1 VRARRRH
8 LAALREHHRE
18 RRVSGGVI
26 GHERERA
33 AMALRGL
40 QEIARELRD
49 RPEHDPRVG
58 VVSSAEVRQRV
69 RSCAREIAFDA
80 RAWPARARRPRVRAS
95 RERAPMRRALASL
108 RVLRPR
114 MTSLPAQYLPE
125 EAESRWYA
133 RWVEAGVFRPDMDA
147 ARAGKKAYVV
157 MMPPPNVTGSL
168 HMGHALFVTLQDV
181 LSRTHRMRGEPTLW
195 LPGVDHAGIATQAV
209 VERELKRLEGKTR
222 HDLGREAFLERVW
235 AWKHKNGDRIVEQ
248 LKAMGAS
255 ADWSRERFTMD
266 ATCNDAV
273 TEAFV
278 RLWEQ
283 GLVYRGERLVHWDPQ
298 LLTSVS
304 DEEVDYEEKEG
315 ELWRFAYPLANGT
328 GEIVVA
334 TTRPETMLG
343 DVAVA
348 VHPDDERYQAMVGE
362 LLRHPFFPER
372 RVVVVADAY
381 VDRSFGTGA
390 VKITPAHDPNDFE
403 LGNRHALPRINVLTL
418 EARINDHGGR
428 FAGLDRY
435 EARKAVKAALE
446 ELGLARGAEKI
457 KHNVSVSQRSGV
469 VIEPMLSRQF
479 FVKTSGFAE
488 EALALVAGEQ
498 PATRILPE
506 HWKKTWDH
514 FMTNIRDWCV
524 SRQLWWGHRIPVYY
538 DTSKLD
544 EVIDADRAKQGR
556 DTEASRARAA
566 GVSGQKLLEVVLR
579 TCDDALVMRSLAV
592 ASRTDLSAAGGR
604 YVQEEDVLD
613 TWFSSGLW
621 PFSTLGWPRETEDL
635 RLFYPGAVLETGSDI
650 LFFWV
655 ARMVWFGKHF
665 LGQSPFADVFLHA
678 IVRDANGRKM
688 SKSEG
693 NAIDPLDVMK
703 GISLPDLL
711 AKTRTYPVPE
721 KKLAAVLKGIEKE
734 FPEGIPAAGADGLR
748 FTLAAL
754 SSWGR
759 DVKLSIPRTAG
770 YRAFLNKVWNA
781 TRFVLLKGGEEPAL
795 ALEEVRDHLGT
806 ADRYVLSRLQVAI
819 REVSEAIDG
828 YRFDA
833 MANAIYRFFWNEL
846 CDVYVELAKSTLE
859 GEDARAR
866 AATKATLVHVLDTS
880 MRLLHPLCPFLTEE
894 IWQLL
899 PGRSERWPSTA
910 FCAQA
915 SWPSVDASLYD
926 AQAEGEIAILA
937 TVANMVRSVRQE
949 SGLPPRKGVVVDAI
963 VPGELEQAR
972 LLEVGAALRRFAS
985 IDELRVVLRGT
996 YSPPALAAVH
1006 ASGDVEVVVHL
1017 EGLIDPAKERAR
1029 LEREM
1034 AKADKDLAG
1043 LTKRFENADF
1053 IARAPADVVE
1063 QGKLDMAALTEK
1075 LLRLRQALERLG

>member
-1 VRARRRH
+1 
-8 LAALREHHRE
+8 
-18 RRVSGGVI
+18 
-26 GHERERA
+26 
-33 AMALRGL
+33 
-40 QEIARELRD
+40 
-49 RPEHDPRVG
+49 
-58 VVSSAEVRQRV
+58 
-69 RSCAREIAFDA
+69 
-80 RAWPARARRPRVRAS
+80 
-95 RERAPMRRALASL
+95 
-108 RVLRPR
+108 
-114 MTSLPAQYLPE
+114 MTPFPAQYLPE

-266 ATCNDAV
+266 AMCNEAV

-304 DEEVDYEEKEG
+304 DEEVDYEEKDG
-315 ELWRFAYPLANGT
+315 ELWRFAYPLADGS

-348 VHPDDERYQAMVGE
+348 VHPEDERYAAMVGK
-362 LLRHPFFPER
+362 LLAHPFFPER

-381 VDRSFGTGA
+381 VDRAFGTGA

-403 LGNRHALPRINVLTL
+403 LGNRHALPRINIFTL
-418 EARINDHGGR
+418 EARINENGGS

-446 ELGLARGAEKI
+446 ERGLTRGTEKI

-479 FVKTSGFAE
+479 FVKTQGFAT
-488 EALALVAGEQ
+488 EALSLVAGEQ

-544 EVIDADRAKQGR
+544 LVIDRDREMKGH
-556 DTEASRARAA
+556 DTEASRARAS
-566 GVSGQKLLEVVLR
+566 GLTGQKLLEVVLR
-579 TCDDALVMRSLAV
+579 TCDDGIVMAELAV
-592 ASRTDLSAAGGR
+592 ASREDLTKKGTHF
-604 YVQEEDVLD
+604 VQEEDVLD

-621 PFSTLGWPRETEDL
+621 PFSTLGWPNETEDL

-665 LGQSPFADVFLHA
+665 LGESPFADVFLHA

-711 AKTRTYPVPE
+711 AKTKTYPVPE

-795 ALEEVRDHLGT
+795 ALDEVRDHLGT

-846 CDVYVELAKSTLE
+846 CDIYVELAKSALE
-859 GEDARAR
+859 GDDAQAR

-899 PGRSERWPSTA
+899 PGRAERWPSTA

-915 SWPSVDASLYD
+915 TWPSVDESLLD

-949 SGLPPRKGVVVDAI
+949 SGLPPRKGVIVDAI
-963 VPGELEQAR
+963 VPGELERER
-972 LLEVGAALRRFAS
+972 LTKVHASLCRFVS
-985 IDELRVVLRGT
+985 IDTLHVVLREGYT
-996 YSPPALAAVH
+996 PPALAGIH
-1006 ASGDVEVVVHL
+1006 ASGDVEIVVHL

-1029 LEREM
+1029 LEREIG
-1034 AKADKDLAG
+1034 KADKDLAG

-1053 IARAPADVVE
+1053 VARAPADVVE
-1063 QGKLDMAALTEK
+1063 QGKLDMAALGEK
-1075 LLRLRQALERLG
+1075 LLRLRQALARLP